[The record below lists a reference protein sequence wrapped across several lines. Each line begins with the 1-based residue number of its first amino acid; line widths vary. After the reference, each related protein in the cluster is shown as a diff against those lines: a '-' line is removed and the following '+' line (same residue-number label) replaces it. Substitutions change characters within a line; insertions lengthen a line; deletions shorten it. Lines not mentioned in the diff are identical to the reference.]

1 MGSGYAFLSFRVGNF
16 TSPVL
21 GSFTLAV
28 TAHTVLRVLGTVSDD
43 PFLEFGAL
51 FAQYFVR
58 GLAAQA
64 LDTFI
69 PIQLQPIAEGR
80 RIDTQ
85 DLGDVL
91 PVGSTIDRFD
101 GQHLGF
107 EDNR

>member
-1 MGSGYAFLSFRVGNF
+1 
-16 TSPVL
+16 
-21 GSFTLAV
+21 
-28 TAHTVLRVLGTVSDD
+28 VLRILGTVSDD

-69 PIQLQPIAEGR
+69 PVQLQPIADGR
-80 RIDTQ
+80 RIDPK
-85 DLGDVL
+85 DLGYIL
-91 PVGSTIDRFD
+91 AIGSAVHRFD
-101 GQHLGF
+101 GQHFGF